1 MSLRVRIQ
9 DRARP
14 AGHVSMLSASVI
26 IRALQVA
33 IRAEASSIRVRA
45 RGRTPKLVRESSGLS
60 LIAIEQGSGVMVWE
74 PDTMSLIDLPSQV
87 FEDFVDESARTAE
100 DANGNTG
107 IQKALLLLETLFR
120 DGSSVQSVEFI
131 DGRNRVG
138 TFDLATVERIRA
150 ALSQPLEVAGETTTS
165 MRVAGRLL
173 ELDLANRSFQ
183 IHTSREKVTVG
194 YEDFFEVIV
203 KEALKQFVMA
213 DVHIREGLKPSL
225 LSLDVLDTVP
235 TSRFDDVVATFA
247 HIIAVQD
254 IRPIHDFASLAMET
268 LEDGDSVSLEEF
280 NTFVRT
286 LRSEDDC

>member
-1 MSLRVRIQ
+1 
-9 DRARP
+9 
-14 AGHVSMLSASVI
+14 
-26 IRALQVA
+26 
-33 IRAEASSIRVRA
+33 
-45 RGRTPKLVRESSGLS
+45 
-60 LIAIEQGSGVMVWE
+60 
-74 PDTMSLIDLPSQV
+74 
-87 FEDFVDESARTAE
+87 
-100 DANGNTG
+100 
-107 IQKALLLLETLFR
+107 
-120 DGSSVQSVEFI
+120 
-131 DGRNRVG
+131 
-138 TFDLATVERIRA
+138 
-150 ALSQPLEVAGETTTS
+150 